1 MGAWG
6 LGCEDKPFRENTELW
21 DLRWALQVPAP
32 TLGTCPLPPAPPRG
46 SQPSP
51 AQPSVLPIYERPSQL
66 PSWLTLLP
74 SSHSVG
80 YPGAVSLARL

>member
-32 TLGTCPLPPAPPRG
+32 TLGTCPLPPPGGA
-46 SQPSP
+46 SLAQHSP
-51 AQPSVLPIYERPSQL
+51 PSVLPIYERPSQL

-80 YPGAVSLARL
+80 YPGAVPLARL